1 MVRIGG
7 GYLGRKP
14 LLVAVSVAALFTAGV
29 SGLAAVG
36 GAPGA
41 AGAKL
46 TRAEACRGGYVVDA
60 DLVRA
65 AGGRP
70 ACAPASRPES
80 YEDLASLSAQLQ
92 AREAAP
98 FRQASP
104 GAFRAGVKAGDSLGE
119 TGGPWTPAGATP
131 DCDAHVAAVNP
142 ETGFPTCPLTDNT
155 SAAES
160 NGDYTISSLGH
171 KELSGRINAF
181 AGDRATNRVWAAPA
195 VGGIFETD
203 NGGASWYSIGDGLPT
218 QAMSAVAYDVVTT
231 GKSRSHR
238 LLAGTGDFSFGA
250 DAVQGLGIYYSDDD
264 GHTWTPASGLPD
276 LSIVFKI
283 QPSPADRSG
292 RTVYAATSK
301 GLYLSTDGGE
311 SWQNVN
317 LPTSPKGYTVND
329 PTQHKQVSC
338 SGNVST
344 PLCFF
349 ANIVTDVVVKATP
362 SRNAPAGAVMAVVGW
377 RAGRAVDTNAD
388 GTPNTDCQLNGA
400 KTDCLQAPQNGIYI
414 STGDPKTGAPAGSP
428 GTFRFQSHR
437 GSPAGTDFAPDD
449 VVGRTSLGIADG
461 AGQNNDA
468 VFALVQDAVKFRH
481 CTDDVTDTDLA
492 SVCNADVQAEGVAT
506 VLDGAYVTYDFG
518 RTWTKIMN
526 WSQLAKASGA
536 LAGQPGY
543 GPGVQSWYNNW
554 IKPDPTAT
562 DASGRP
568 TRVVFGLEEVW
579 ENNASVPGV
588 LTNPWLA
595 YQGTSVAA
603 PWVDIGRYWN
613 SCGGLESTGG
623 MPCDTSGTPTL
634 MPTSTTHPDQHG
646 YLFMPDGKGGV
657 TLYVGNDGGA
667 YKQSVGAGQD
677 FSNQNWGNGIDVG
690 LNTLQPYDAEISR
703 DGTIVAG
710 LQDNGETKISACP
723 PYISGCPAGTM
734 TAGKVTP
741 AMEEHTIFGGDGFY
755 TAIDPQNSQNILE
768 EYTYGGI
775 SMSLNGGRDW
785 YSIGPDCSGN
795 SSEAQFATAFEQDPT
810 VDGHVVAGCTQ
821 ISEAG
826 DGASTDFNGNPTQDP
841 IWTNPCAVPPGA
853 DPFQCQLSNSPW
865 TTVFDLGL
873 ATAPGQPVD
882 RNTTCITSNCVF
894 NIPSAVGVRGANIY
908 VGYCGYCDVVTG
920 GLPFRSGIATNVG
933 GKQPPKPGTGDGW
946 HIAAAHC
953 ANCGTTDGKLPQ
965 RYITSIQVDP
975 GNADTVYVTMGGY
988 GRRWIPPG
996 ALGDSTANVGV
1007 GHVFVSHD
1015 AGEHFTDI
1023 SGNLPDIPAN
1033 WSLVHGGSLVVATD
1047 RGVYIASTTAGG
1059 SWRRLGTGL
1068 PNAPVFTIRLQPGNP
1083 DRMIAATYG
1092 RGVYQF
1098 QFPSG

>member
-7 GYLGRKP
+7 GSLGRKP
-14 LLVAVSVAALFTAGV
+14 ILLAASVAALLTAGV
-29 SGLAAVG
+29 SGLATVG
-36 GAPGA
+36 GAPTA

-46 TRAEACRGGYVVDA
+46 TRAVACPGGYVADA

-70 ACAPASRPES
+70 ACAPAGRPES

-98 FRQASP
+98 FRQADP
-104 GAFRAGVKAGDSLGE
+104 GAYRAAVKAAASLPT

-131 DCDAHVAAVNP
+131 DCDAHVSDTNP
-142 ETGFPTCPLTDNT
+142 QTGLPTCPLTDNT
-155 SAAES
+155 SATDS

-171 KELSGRINAF
+171 KELSGRINSF
-181 AGDRATNRVWAAPA
+181 AGDPAHNRVWAAPA
-195 VGGIFETD
+195 VGGVFESD
-203 NGGASWYSIGDGLPT
+203 NGGQSWYSIGDGLPT
-218 QAMSAVAYDVVTT
+218 QAMSAIAYDVVTT
-231 GKSRSHR
+231 SASSRVQR

-250 DAVQGLGIYYSDDD
+250 DAVQGLGIYYSDDF
-264 GHTWTPASGLPD
+264 GKTWLQARGLPD

-283 QPSPADRSG
+283 QPAPADSSG

-301 GLYLSTDGGE
+301 GLYRSTDGGQ
-311 SWQNVN
+311 SWKNVD
-317 LPTSPKGYTVND
+317 LPTSPKGYTVYD
-329 PTQHKQVSC
+329 PTQKKQVSC
-338 SGNVST
+338 TGNVST

-349 ANIVTDVVVKATP
+349 ANIVTDVVVKGKSSA
-362 SRNAPAGAVMAVVGW
+362 NAPAGAVMAVVGW
-377 RAGRAVDTNAD
+377 RAGKAVDDNAD
-388 GTPNTDCQLNGA
+388 GSPNTNCELNGA
-400 KTDCLQAPQNGIYI
+400 RTDCLQAPQNGIYI
-414 STGDPKTGAPAGSP
+414 SRTGKPNS
-428 GTFRFQSHR
+428 FSFQSHK

-468 VFALVQDAVKFRH
+468 VFALVQDAVKFQH

-518 RTWTKIMN
+518 KSWTKIMN
-526 WSQLAKASGA
+526 WTQLAKASGA
-536 LAGQPGY
+536 LAAQPGY

-562 DASGRP
+562 DATGKP
-568 TRVVFGLEEVW
+568 TRVIFGLEEIW
-579 ENNASVPGV
+579 ENNAGVPGV
-588 LTNPWLA
+588 LTNPWVA

-613 SCGGLESTGG
+613 SCGGLETTGG
-623 MPCDTSGTPTL
+623 MPCDTSGTPTV

-646 YLFMPDGKGGV
+646 YLFMPDPKGGGA

-667 YKQSVGAGQD
+667 YRQHVAAGHD

-703 DGTIVAG
+703 DGTIVMG
-710 LQDNGETKISACP
+710 LQDNGEAKVSACP

-734 TAGKVTP
+734 SP

-768 EYTYGGI
+768 EYTYGAI
-775 SMSLNGGRDW
+775 SMSLNGGKDW
-785 YSIGPDCSGN
+785 YSVGPNCSGN

-826 DGASTDFNGNPTQDP
+826 DGASTDSNGNPTAAP
-841 IWTNPCAVPPGA
+841 IWTNPCSVPQGA
-853 DPFQCQLSNSPW
+853 KPFECQLSNSPW

-873 ATAPGQPVD
+873 ATAPGKPVD
-882 RNTTCITSNCVF
+882 RNSCNTTNCVF
-894 NIPSAVGVRGANIY
+894 NVPSGVGVRGANIY

-933 GKQPPKPGTGDGW
+933 GKLPPKPGTGNGW
-946 HIAAAHC
+946 HIAAAKC
-953 ANCGTTDGKLPQ
+953 ANCGTANGLLPQ
-965 RYITSIQVDP
+965 RYITSIQIDP
-975 GNADTVYVTMGGY
+975 TRPSRVYVTMGGY

-1007 GHVFVSHD
+1007 GHVFVSDD
-1015 AGEHFTDI
+1015 AGENFTDI

-1033 WSLVHGGSLVVATD
+1033 WSLVHDGNLVVATD
-1047 RGVYIASTTAGG
+1047 QGVYIASTTSGG
-1059 SWRRLGTGL
+1059 SWQRLGSGL

-1083 DRMIAATYG
+1083 NRMIAATYG

-1098 QFPSG
+1098 EFPS

>member
-7 GYLGRKP
+7 GSLGRKP
-14 LLVAVSVAALFTAGV
+14 ILLAASVAALLTAGV

-36 GAPGA
+36 GAPTALGGKLARA
-41 AGAKL
+41 A
-46 TRAEACRGGYVVDA
+46 ACRGGYVADA

-80 YEDLASLSAQLQ
+80 YQDLASLSAQLQ

-98 FRQASP
+98 FRQADP
-104 GAFRAGVKAGDSLGE
+104 GAFRAGVKAADSLPT
-119 TGGPWTPAGATP
+119 TGGAWTPAGATP
-131 DCDAHVAAVNP
+131 DCDAHVSDINP
-142 ETGFPTCPLTDNT
+142 QTGLPTCPLMDNT
-155 SAAES
+155 SATDS

-171 KELSGRINAF
+171 KELSGRINSF
-181 AGDRATNRVWAAPA
+181 AGDPADNLVWAAPA
-195 VGGIFETD
+195 VGGVFETAD
-203 NGGASWYSIGDGLPT
+203 GGATWHSIGDGLPT
-218 QAMSAVAYDVVTT
+218 QAMSAIAYDTVTV
-231 GKSRSHR
+231 GGSKVGR

-250 DAVQGLGIYYSDDD
+250 DAVQGLGIYYSDNR
-264 GHTWTPASGLPD
+264 GKTWSPASGLAD

-283 QPSPADRSG
+283 QPSPADSSG
-292 RTVYAATSK
+292 NTVYAATSK
-301 GLYLSTDGGE
+301 GLYRSTDGGG
-311 SWQNVN
+311 SWQNVD
-317 LPTSPKGYTVND
+317 LPTSPQGYTVYD
-329 PTQHKQVSC
+329 PAQAKQVSC
-338 SGNVST
+338 AGNVGT

-349 ANIVTDVVVKATP
+349 ANIVTDVVVKRST
-362 SRNAPAGAVMAVVGW
+362 STNAPGGAVMAVVGW
-377 RAGRAVDTNAD
+377 RAGKAIDKNAD
-388 GTPNTDCQLNGA
+388 GSPNTDCQLNGA
-400 KTDCLQAPQNGIYI
+400 PTDCLQAPQNGIYI
-414 STGDPKTGAPAGSP
+414 STGDPKTGAMPGSP
-428 GTFRFQSHR
+428 GTFHFQSHQ
-437 GSPAGTDFAPDD
+437 GSPDGTDFAPDK

-492 SVCNADVQAEGVAT
+492 SVCSADVQALGVAT

-518 RTWTKIMN
+518 HSWTKIMN

-536 LAGQPGY
+536 LAGAPGY

-562 DASGRP
+562 DAGGNP
-568 TRVVFGLEEVW
+568 TRVIFGLEEIW
-579 ENNASVPGV
+579 ENNTSVPGV
-588 LTNPWLA
+588 LTSPWLA

-613 SCGGLESTGG
+613 SCGGLETTGG
-623 MPCDTSGTPTL
+623 MPCDTSGTPTV

-646 YLFMPDGKGGV
+646 YLFVPDPKGGGV
-657 TLYVGNDGGA
+657 TLFVGNDGGA
-667 YKQSVGAGQD
+667 YKQHVPAGQD
-677 FSNQNWGNGIDVG
+677 FSNQHWGNGIDVG
-690 LNTLQPYDAEISR
+690 LNTLQPYDAEISK

-723 PYISGCPAGTM
+723 PYISGCPAGTL
-734 TAGKVTP
+734 TP

-755 TAIDPQNSQNILE
+755 TAIDPQNSKNILE
-768 EYTYGGI
+768 EYTYGAI

-785 YSIGPDCSGN
+785 YSMGPNCSGN
-795 SSEAQFATAFEQDPT
+795 SSEAQFATAVEQDPT

-826 DGASTDFNGNPTQDP
+826 DGASTDANGNPTPAP
-841 IWTNPCAVPPGA
+841 IWTNPCILPQGA
-853 DPFQCQLSNSPW
+853 NPFECQLSNSPW

-882 RNTTCITSNCVF
+882 RNTTCTTSNCLF

-933 GKQPPKPGTGDGW
+933 GKLPPKPGTGNGW
-946 HIAAAHC
+946 HIAS
-953 ANCGTTDGKLPQ
+953 ANCPTCGTANGKLPQ
-965 RYITSIQVDP
+965 RYITSIQADP
-975 GNADTVYVTMGGY
+975 TDPHTVYVTMGGY

-1015 AGEHFTDI
+1015 AGETFEDI

-1033 WSLVHGGSLVVATD
+1033 WSLVHGGKLVVATD
-1047 RGVYIASTTAGG
+1047 QGVYIASTTAGG
-1059 SWRRLGTGL
+1059 TWQRLGTGL
-1068 PNAPVFTIRLQPGNP
+1068 PNAPVFTLRLQPGDPN
-1083 DRMIAATYG
+1083 RMIAATYG

-1098 QFPSG
+1098 RFGS

>member
-7 GYLGRKP
+7 GSLGRKP
-14 LLVAVSVAALFTAGV
+14 LLLAVSVATLFTAGV
-29 SGLAAVG
+29 SGLATVG
-36 GAPGA
+36 GAPS
-41 AGAKL
+41 AGSGKL
-46 TRAEACRGGYVVDA
+46 ARAEACRGGYVADA

-70 ACAPASRPES
+70 ACSPASHPES

-98 FRQASP
+98 FQQVDP
-104 GAFRAGVKAGDSLGE
+104 GAFAAGAKEAASLPP
-119 TGGPWTPAGATP
+119 TAGPWTPAGPTP

-142 ETGFPTCPLTDNT
+142 ETKRPTCPLLDNT

-171 KELSGRINAF
+171 KELSGRINSF
-181 AGDRATNRVWAAPA
+181 AGDPAHNRVWAAPA
-195 VGGIFETD
+195 VGGVFETD
-203 NGGASWYSIGDGLPT
+203 TGGASWYSIGDGLPT
-218 QAMSAVAYDVVTT
+218 QAMSAIAYDVVTT
-231 GKSRSHR
+231 RGSKVGR

-250 DAVQGLGIYYSDDD
+250 DAVQGLGIFYTDDR
-264 GHTWTPASGLPD
+264 GGTWNASTGLPD

-283 QPSPADRSG
+283 QPSPADKSG
-292 RTVYAATSK
+292 KTVYAATSK
-301 GLYLSTDGGE
+301 GLYRSTDGGE
-311 SWQNVN
+311 SWAPVN
-317 LPTSPKGYTVND
+317 LPTSPAGYTVND
-329 PTQHKQVSC
+329 PSQNKQVTC
-338 SGNVST
+338 TGDTGT

-349 ANIVTDVVVKATP
+349 ANIVTDVVVN
-362 SRNAPAGAVMAVVGW
+362 RRGAVMAAVGW
-377 RAGRAVDTNAD
+377 RAGKAVDKNAD
-388 GTPNTDCQLNGA
+388 GSDNMSCRLNGSPTA
-400 KTDCLQAPQNGIYI
+400 CLQAPQNGIYI
-414 STGDPKTGAPAGSP
+414 SDSGLP
-428 GTFRFQSHR
+428 GTFAFQSHQ
-437 GSPAGTDFAPDD
+437 GSPAGTDFAPDN

-461 AGQNNDA
+461 PGQNNNA
-468 VFALVQDAVKFRH
+468 VFALVQDAIKFRH

-492 SVCNADVQAEGVAT
+492 SVCSADVQAEGIAT

-518 RTWTKIMN
+518 KTWTKIMN

-562 DASGRP
+562 DASGKP
-568 TRVVFGLEEVW
+568 TRVIFGLEEIW

-613 SCGGLESTGG
+613 SCGGLETTGG
-623 MPCDTSGTPTL
+623 MPCDTSGTPTVT
-634 MPTSTTHPDQHG
+634 PKSTTHPDQHA

-657 TLYVGNDGGA
+657 TLYAGSDGGA
-667 YKQSVGAGQD
+667 YKQHVDAGKD
-677 FSNQNWGNGIDVG
+677 FSNQSWADGIDVG
-690 LNTLQPYDAEISR
+690 LNTLQPYDAEISH
-703 DGTIVAG
+703 DGTIVMG

-734 TAGKVTP
+734 VGGKVTP

-755 TAIDPQNSQNILE
+755 TAIDPQNSKNILE
-768 EYTYGGI
+768 EYTYGAI
-775 SMSLNGGRDW
+775 SMSLNGGKDW
-785 YSIGPDCSGN
+785 YSIGPNCSGN
-795 SSEAQFATAFEQDPT
+795 SSESQFATAYEQDPT

-826 DGASTDFNGNPTQDP
+826 DGASTDFNGNPTQAP
-841 IWTNPCAVPPGA
+841 IWTNPCAVPQGA
-853 DPFQCQLSNSPW
+853 DPFKCQLTNNPW

-882 RNTTCITSNCVF
+882 RNTTCNTSNCVF

-933 GKQPPKPGTGDGW
+933 GTKPPKPGTGNGW
-946 HIAAAHC
+946 HIPA
-953 ANCGTTDGKLPQ
+953 ANCGNCGTADGKLPQ
-965 RYITSIQVDP
+965 RYITSIQPDP
-975 GNADTVYVTMGGY
+975 SDPNTVYVTMGGY

-1007 GHVFVSHD
+1007 GHLFVSHNGGVD
-1015 AGEHFTDI
+1015 FKDI

-1033 WSLVHGGSLVVATD
+1033 WSLVHGGDLVVATD
-1047 RGVYIASTTAGG
+1047 HGVYIAPLTGV
-1059 SWRRLGTGL
+1059 SWQRLGTGL
-1068 PNAPVFTIRLQPGNP
+1068 PNAPVFTLRLQPGNP
-1083 DRMIAATYG
+1083 NRMIAATYG

-1098 QFPSG
+1098 QFPA